1 MKLKELLRVLVASE
15 MEDISVYSV
24 EAELFGADPACGEK
38 ILRLFERLAA
48 EARVSLLMLG
58 RVGKQGT
65 GFRQRKTETSRG
77 VEAAFR
83 GHITRAERSVALYC
97 DLHKLIKKPE
107 FKEEVKEAVTRGRE
121 HLAVLKELQAVML
134 KTRAPGPAPR

>member
-48 EARVSLLMLG
+48 ECHGNAAM
-58 RVGKQGT
+58 T
-65 GFRQRKTETSRG
+65 GL
-77 VEAAFR
+77 A
-83 GHITRAERSVALYC
+83 
-97 DLHKLIKKPE
+97 LIKS
-107 FKEEVKEAVTRGRE
+107 
-121 HLAVLKELQAVML
+121 
-134 KTRAPGPAPR
+134 